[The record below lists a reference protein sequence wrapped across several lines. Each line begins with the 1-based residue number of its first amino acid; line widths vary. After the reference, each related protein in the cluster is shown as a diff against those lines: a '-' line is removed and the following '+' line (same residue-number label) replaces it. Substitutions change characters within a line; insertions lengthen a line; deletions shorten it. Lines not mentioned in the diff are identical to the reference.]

1 MFCGG
6 ISQHHNGRGQ
16 KTSYSCVVVYLKDSL
31 TEDGISLNG
40 SSGNFGKMP
49 LHGKIVV
56 IKRNGEDGTEF
67 PLTASCL
74 FGRKAECDIRIQL
87 PHVSKEH
94 CRIDLNEN
102 KEIILTNLSS
112 ANPIHVNGEAL
123 HQSERLKH
131 GDVITIVD
139 RSFRFEYAP
148 TPKPKK
154 RTSETLKVLRD
165 QQVADSVVADA
176 VERRNSEVST
186 GPHFKDGANYDNI
199 QQSLEKTLE
208 MDSQDDGH
216 HSPFSDLY
224 QMIKKSLDV
233 KTPRKSSASLVQTP
247 SWKFCTPRPGSVV
260 KKGEK
265 DLILTP
271 KKEEANLYADLKGT
285 GNETPEPVKKQGKTF
300 KVPSA
305 EASGFRVEEARKSGA
320 DLLPRRSLTPGNF
333 AAEVF
338 EQIKTSTSKSPLR
351 RRSKASTP
359 DKSAVFMEQEVQ
371 AVMSPKMESPP
382 KRSPKTSGS
391 AEKVKVSKKRKGEEL
406 GTDLPIPNMKRK
418 RVSFGGHLSPELFDK
433 CLPPDSPLRKGATP
447 RRSLCVSKPKLS
459 LLRRASVIGLLK
471 EQRTP
476 TPKKLFKKSASPKT
490 PPGKSLPKSRSPS
503 QAKKSPQSKS
513 TSPKATSPGGK
524 SPKPA
529 TPAQKSPKSRSTSPK
544 AATPAQKS
552 PKSRSTSPKAATPAQ
567 KSPKSRST
575 SPKAATPAQK
585 SPKSRSTSPK
595 AATPG
600 QKSPKSRSTSPKAA
614 TPAQKSPK
622 SRSTSPKAATP
633 AQKSPKSRS
642 TSPKAATPAP
652 KSPKSRSTSPKAATP
667 AQKSP
672 KSRSTSP
679 KSATPAQKSPKSR
692 STSPKSATPAQKSPK
707 SRSTS
712 PKAATPAQK
721 SPKSRS
727 TSPKAATPAQK
738 SPRSRASSSK
748 ALTSL
753 TPAKTPLNSGIQ
765 TLSVQGRFS
774 VSRIQTPSPTA
785 EVVQLP
791 PLLTVTPKM
800 PLRRKSMKSTS
811 RRTPGVARSAVK
823 VLQRRSGISRAS
835 MKVPSSWANVVKFG
849 QTKASAAAPTE
860 KKITQKPLK
869 KGISKPQTPARKLK
883 GHTSTGHADSPA
895 TIVVGRAHKRIIAHP
910 TGAAPKVVMNAA
922 LFKKDM
928 KMDEDLTGLSEMFKT
943 PINERRRR
951 SLVNVSSAKK
961 TPSRASV
968 VEPSVLNTPEEPDE
982 MMVSPLTV
990 ASSVK
995 SRTYNSEAVQRLL
1008 SGGQESSFALEV
1020 SESEQQVTV
1029 SKVSSVKTPKQKP
1042 ELPVCLTGVKRIM
1055 KTPKQKAEPVEDLR
1069 GKLMKTP
1076 KQKLEQQECFT
1087 GVKRIMK
1094 TPRQKAEP
1102 LEDIRGKLL
1111 VTPKQKAE
1119 QQECLTGVKRIFKTP
1134 KQKAEPLED
1143 LQGKLLKT
1151 PKARKTGDM
1160 SLDGVKELLKTP
1172 IHQSQMLGL
1181 TAVERMMPK
1190 PNEKTALVEDMVCVK
1205 RLLRTPR
1212 QKGRPVED
1220 NFGIKRLMRSPRL
1233 RGNPPVEDFEGLQEL
1248 LEEPV
1253 TYLTEQQT
1261 DKSSVAMES
1270 CSKSDADNNVP
1281 QQQPEVETSTSAPL
1295 GKKSVWCRRAKTG
1308 ESKQVEKTKEVPEP
1322 SKDAF
1327 VSVPARG
1334 RRAKKPEAT
1343 APPAV
1348 RHTTR
1353 GWNAEGTEARDIDT
1367 TVEESLPEP
1376 SKVAFNP
1383 RRGRNVKSTLDEAT
1397 ELKQN
1402 SAAEEEMTPKPAID
1416 PNPAADVENKANGS
1430 AAPVEKDVLKPKR
1443 ARKLKQ
1449 PEKPA
1454 PLQQDLPKKADA
1466 NKDSSVQP
1474 EALASKSVTSSDAVE
1489 NVQVPETVK
1498 PPEEEKADTKVT
1510 EISLTQRKSV
1520 RGKMAKPMEAK
1531 ESEDALKAEE
1541 NSNKPVVLAPVRGRR
1556 GKKIEATAPPAVKQ
1570 SKITQNVRLQST
1582 GDQQAVEAQVIT
1594 VISTEVVT
1602 VQTSENSKEKTK
1614 NPRTS
1619 AKEVTAKPLRGRKT
1633 KVTSTEPEKPEMDAN
1648 AEPPQPIPSFGKPRR
1663 GRKNKSDVEEPT
1675 EVAEDTSLTVETKHP
1690 AQPPVRAK
1698 RGRNTLKKEEE
1709 QINNDRITSQ
1719 ETSEPS
1725 KKSRRTRKL
1734 KDDLELNEIVPVTEQ
1749 TPIAEPVGE
1758 QSAVA
1763 AKPRRGGQKAKP
1775 DVVTQTPVKSKVLHA
1790 DATDKPKRGRKEEQI
1805 TQETIT
1811 AENPKQEEISVAFP
1825 QIVKPSRARG
1835 VKNEVLQT
1843 IPVKRG
1849 RRVAALPLEEH
1860 TEEPV
1865 LQASE
1870 SAPEPVV
1877 PAKRR
1882 RQAAG
1887 KSKAD
1892 KEAAE
1897 TSGEATPSESLKAN
1911 VQDSKATK
1919 RSVKFKSDLEIH
1931 EIPKATPVKAVRG
1944 RRSKITDQADAS
1956 NKDGTKEANNAEE
1969 KKLSDDVVKAQ
1980 PFKRGRGGVKVAEE
1994 LCEETCTTRTEFAE
2008 GLNEDLTLEG
2018 DLRDSDIRTTSRGFI
2033 CKLCDVNLPNLPS
2046 VDQHVK
2052 GRKHQTLSTVRST
2065 RKSHE
2070 EHSVFVSGIKP
2081 EISQTDLTE
2090 YFEQF
2095 GAVTDVI
2102 VDKDKGVYAIV
2113 QFSETESIQAALS
2126 CVMHRLKGLKL
2137 RVKPREKKEF
2147 KLIPKKKN
2155 APQDLQQIFDRLKPE
2170 LCQLPSVDSQ
2180 MKFIV
2185 ERFQLG
2191 ENEKKARSLVVQLL
2205 QEVFVEFFPDSQI
2218 LLFGSSVNT
2227 FGIHSCDLDL
2237 FLDLENTKTF
2247 QARAK
2252 TSTEQAGEG
2261 MSDEGQSE
2269 DSILSDIDLST
2280 ASSAEVLELVA
2291 TILKRCVPSVHKVH
2305 MVSAARLPVVKY
2317 HHRELNLQGD
2327 ITLNNRLG
2335 VRNTHFL
2342 RLLSGVEGRLRPLV
2356 FTIRYWAKQ
2365 KQLAGRM

>member
-1 MFCGG
+1 
-6 ISQHHNGRGQ
+6 
-16 KTSYSCVVVYLKDSL
+16 
-31 TEDGISLNG
+31 
-40 SSGNFGKMP
+40 MP

-112 ANPIHVNGEAL
+112 ANPIHVNGEDL

-233 KTPRKSSASLVQTP
+233 ETPRKSSASLVQTP

-265 DLILTP
+265 DVFLKH

-320 DLLPRRSLTPGNF
+320 ALLPRRSLTPGNF

-338 EQIKTSTSKSPLR
+338 EQIETSTSKSPLR

-359 DKSAVFMEQEVQ
+359 EKSAVFMEQEVQ
-371 AVMSPKMESPP
+371 AVMSPKMEKPP

-391 AEKVKVSKKRKGEEL
+391 AEKVKVSKKRKSEEL

-433 CLPPDSPLRKGATP
+433 CLPPDSPLRKGASP
-447 RRSLCVSKPKLS
+447 RRSLSVSKSKLS

-476 TPKKLFKKSASPKT
+476 SLKKLFKKSSSPKT

-524 SPKPA
+524 SPKAATPAQKSSKSRPTSPKAA
-529 TPAQKSPKSRSTSPK
+529 TPAQKSPKSRPTSPK

-567 KSPKSRST
+567 KSPKSRPT

-595 AATPG
+595 A
-600 QKSPKSRSTSPKAA
+600 
-614 TPAQKSPK
+614 
-622 SRSTSPKAATP
+622 
-633 AQKSPKSRS
+633 
-642 TSPKAATPAP
+642 
-652 KSPKSRSTSPKAATP
+652 
-667 AQKSP
+667 
-672 KSRSTSP
+672 
-679 KSATPAQKSPKSR
+679 
-692 STSPKSATPAQKSPK
+692 ATPAQKSPK

-785 EVVQLP
+785 EVVQQP

-811 RRTPGVARSAVK
+811 QRTPGVARSAVK

-869 KGISKPQTPARKLK
+869 KGTSKPQTPARKLK

-910 TGAAPKVVMNAA
+910 TGAAPKVVTNAA

-1008 SGGQESSFALEV
+1008 SGDQESSFALEV
-1020 SESEQQVTV
+1020 SESEQQGTV
-1029 SKVSSVKTPKQKP
+1029 SKASSVKTPKQKP
-1042 ELPVCLTGVKRIM
+1042 ELPVFLTGVKRIM

-1076 KQKLEQQECFT
+1076 KQKLEQQQECFT

-1134 KQKAEPLED
+1134 KQKAED

-1160 SLDGVKELLKTP
+1160 SLDGVKELLKMP

-1181 TAVERMMPK
+1181 TTVERMMPK
-1190 PNEKTALVEDMVCVK
+1190 PNEKNALVEDMVCVK

-1261 DKSSVAMES
+1261 DESSVAMES
-1270 CSKSDADNNVP
+1270 CPKSDADNNVP

-1295 GKKSVWCRRAKTG
+1295 GKTSVWCRRAKTG
-1308 ESKQVEKTKEVPEP
+1308 ESKQVEKTKEMPEP

-1334 RRAKKPEAT
+1334 RRAKKLEAT

-1353 GWNAEGTEARDIDT
+1353 GWNAEGSEARDIDT

-1383 RRGRNVKSTLDEAT
+1383 RRRNVKRILDEAT
-1397 ELKQN
+1397 ELEQN
-1402 SAAEEEMTPKPAID
+1402 SVAEEEMTPKAAID

-1430 AAPVEKDVLKPKR
+1430 AAPVEKAVLKPKR

-1454 PLQQDLPKKADA
+1454 PLKQDLPKKADP
-1466 NKDSSVQP
+1466 NKDISVQP
-1474 EALASKSVTSSDAVE
+1474 EALVSKSVTSSDAVE

-1498 PPEEEKADTKVT
+1498 LPEEEKADTKVT

-1520 RGKMAKPMEAK
+1520 RGKMVKPMEAK

-1541 NSNKPVVLAPVRGRR
+1541 NSDKPVVLAPVRGRR

-1619 AKEVTAKPLRGRKT
+1619 AKEVTAKPLRGRKS
-1633 KVTSTEPEKPEMDAN
+1633 KVASTEPEKPEMDAN

-1734 KDDLELNEIVPVTEQ
+1734 KDDLELTEIVPVTEQ

-1775 DVVTQTPVKSKVLHA
+1775 DAVTQTPVKSKVLHA
-1790 DATDKPKRGRKEEQI
+1790 DTTEKPKRGRKEEQI
-1805 TQETIT
+1805 TQKTIT
-1811 AENPKQEEISVAFP
+1811 AENPKQEEISVASP

-1835 VKNEVLQT
+1835 VKKEVLQT

-1892 KEAAE
+1892 KEAVE
-1897 TSGEATPSESLKAN
+1897 TSGEGTPSESLKAN

-1956 NKDGTKEANNAEE
+1956 NKDGTKEANNVEE

-1980 PFKRGRGGVKVAEE
+1980 PFKRGRGGVKVAEVTAE
-1994 LCEETCTTRTEFAE
+1994 DTEAQPKTR
-2008 GLNEDLTLEG
+2008 
-2018 DLRDSDIRTTSRGFI
+2018 RG
-2033 CKLCDVNLPNLPS
+2033 
-2046 VDQHVK
+2046 
-2052 GRKHQTLSTVRST
+2052 RSAN
-2065 RKSHE
+2065 K
-2070 EHSVFVSGIKP
+2070 
-2081 EISQTDLTE
+2081 
-2090 YFEQF
+2090 
-2095 GAVTDVI
+2095 
-2102 VDKDKGVYAIV
+2102 
-2113 QFSETESIQAALS
+2113 
-2126 CVMHRLKGLKL
+2126 
-2137 RVKPREKKEF
+2137 
-2147 KLIPKKKN
+2147 
-2155 APQDLQQIFDRLKPE
+2155 
-2170 LCQLPSVDSQ
+2170 
-2180 MKFIV
+2180 
-2185 ERFQLG
+2185 
-2191 ENEKKARSLVVQLL
+2191 
-2205 QEVFVEFFPDSQI
+2205 
-2218 LLFGSSVNT
+2218 
-2227 FGIHSCDLDL
+2227 
-2237 FLDLENTKTF
+2237 
-2247 QARAK
+2247 
-2252 TSTEQAGEG
+2252 
-2261 MSDEGQSE
+2261 
-2269 DSILSDIDLST
+2269 
-2280 ASSAEVLELVA
+2280 
-2291 TILKRCVPSVHKVH
+2291 
-2305 MVSAARLPVVKY
+2305 
-2317 HHRELNLQGD
+2317 
-2327 ITLNNRLG
+2327 
-2335 VRNTHFL
+2335 
-2342 RLLSGVEGRLRPLV
+2342 
-2356 FTIRYWAKQ
+2356 
-2365 KQLAGRM
+2365 

>member
-1 MFCGG
+1 M
-6 ISQHHNGRGQ
+6 
-16 KTSYSCVVVYLKDSL
+16 TSYSWVEVYVKDFL
-31 TEDGISLNG
+31 TEDAISLNG

-165 QQVADSVVADA
+165 QRVADSVVADA

-208 MDSQDDGH
+208 MESQDDGH

-233 KTPRKSSASLVQTP
+233 KTPRKSSASQVQTP

-265 DLILTP
+265 DVIVTP
-271 KKEEANLYADLKGT
+271 KKEEANLYPDLK
-285 GNETPEPVKKQGKTF
+285 GNETPEPVKKQGETF

-305 EASGFRVEEARKSGA
+305 ETSGFRVEEAAKSGA
-320 DLLPRRSLTPGNF
+320 ALLPRRSLTPGNF
-333 AAEVF
+333 AADVF

-351 RRSKASTP
+351 RRSKPSTP
-359 DKSAVFMEQEVQ
+359 VKSAVSTEQEVQ
-371 AVMSPKMESPP
+371 AVLSPKMESPP

-391 AEKVKVSKKRKGEEL
+391 AEKVKVSKKRKSEEL

-447 RRSLCVSKPKLS
+447 RRSLSVSKAKLS

-476 TPKKLFKKSASPKT
+476 SPKKLFKKSASPKT
-490 PPGKSLPKSRSPS
+490 SPGKSLPKSRSPS

-513 TSPKATSPGGK
+513 TSPKATSPRGK
-524 SPKPA
+524 SPKDA
-529 TPAQKSPKSRSTSPK
+529 ASAQKSPKS
-544 AATPAQKS
+544 
-552 PKSRSTSPKAATPAQ
+552 
-567 KSPKSRST
+567 
-575 SPKAATPAQK
+575 
-585 SPKSRSTSPK
+585 
-595 AATPG
+595 
-600 QKSPKSRSTSPKAA
+600 
-614 TPAQKSPK
+614 
-622 SRSTSPKAATP
+622 
-633 AQKSPKSRS
+633 
-642 TSPKAATPAP
+642 
-652 KSPKSRSTSPKAATP
+652 
-667 AQKSP
+667 
-672 KSRSTSP
+672 
-679 KSATPAQKSPKSR
+679 
-692 STSPKSATPAQKSPK
+692 
-707 SRSTS
+707 
-712 PKAATPAQK
+712 
-721 SPKSRS
+721 
-727 TSPKAATPAQK
+727 
-738 SPRSRASSSK
+738 
-748 ALTSL
+748 
-753 TPAKTPLNSGIQ
+753 
-765 TLSVQGRFS
+765 
-774 VSRIQTPSPTA
+774 
-785 EVVQLP
+785 
-791 PLLTVTPKM
+791 
-800 PLRRKSMKSTS
+800 
-811 RRTPGVARSAVK
+811 RSAVK

-849 QTKASAAAPTE
+849 QTKASAVAPTE

-869 KGISKPQTPARKLK
+869 KGMSKPQTPARKLK

-895 TIVVGRAHKRIIAHP
+895 TIVVGRAHKRIIALP
-910 TGAAPKVVMNAA
+910 TGAAPKVVLNAA

-961 TPSRASV
+961 TPPRASV

-1008 SGGQESSFALEV
+1008 GGDQESSFALEV
-1020 SESEQQVTV
+1020 SESEQQGTV
-1029 SKVSSVKTPKQKP
+1029 SKASSVKTPKQKP
-1042 ELPVCLTGVKRIM
+1042 ELPVCLTGVKRIT

-1111 VTPKQKAE
+1111 VTPKQKLE
-1119 QQECLTGVKRIFKTP
+1119 RQECLTGVKRIFKTP

-1143 LQGKLLKT
+1143 LRGKLLKT

-1172 IHQSQMLGL
+1172 IHQSQMLGV
-1181 TAVERMMPK
+1181 TAVERMLKK
-1190 PNEKTALVEDMVCVK
+1190 PNEKNALVEDMVCVK
-1205 RLLRTPR
+1205 RFLRTPK

-1261 DKSSVAMES
+1261 DESSVAMET
-1270 CSKSDADNNVP
+1270 CHKSDADNNVP
-1281 QQQPEVETSTSAPL
+1281 QQQPEVETSIRVAESARTSTSAPL

-1308 ESKQVEKTKEVPEP
+1308 ESKQVEVTEP

-1353 GWNAEGTEARDIDT
+1353 SCNAEGTEARDIDT
-1367 TVEESLPEP
+1367 TVEERLPEP
-1376 SKVAFNP
+1376 SKVALHP
-1383 RRGRNVKSTLDEAT
+1383 RRGRNVKRTLDEAT
-1397 ELKQN
+1397 ELEQN

-1430 AAPVEKDVLKPKR
+1430 AAPVEKAALKPKR
-1443 ARKLKQ
+1443 AR
-1449 PEKPA
+1449 KPA

-1489 NVQVPETVK
+1489 NVVQVPETVK
-1498 PPEEEKADTKVT
+1498 LPEEEKADTKVT
-1510 EISLTQRKSV
+1510 EISLTQKKSV

-1531 ESEDALKAEE
+1531 VSEDALKAEE
-1541 NSNKPVVLAPVRGRR
+1541 NSDKPFVLAPIRGRR
-1556 GKKIEATAPPAVKQ
+1556 GKKMEATAPPAAKQ

-1582 GDQQAVEAQVIT
+1582 ADQQAVEAQVIT
-1594 VISTEVVT
+1594 VISTEAVT
-1602 VQTSENSKEKTK
+1602 VQTSES
-1614 NPRTS
+1614 RTS

-1663 GRKNKSDVEEPT
+1663 GRKNKSDDEEPT
-1675 EVAEDTSLTVETKHP
+1675 EVAEDTSLTVGTKHP

-1709 QINNDRITSQ
+1709 QINNDSITSQ

-1734 KDDLELNEIVPVTEQ
+1734 KDDLELTEIVPVTEQ
-1749 TPIAEPVGE
+1749 TPIAEPVAE

-1775 DVVTQTPVKSKVLHA
+1775 DAVTQTPVKSKVLHA
-1790 DATDKPKRGRKEEQI
+1790 DATEKPKRGRKGEQI
-1805 TQETIT
+1805 PQETIT
-1811 AENPKQEEISVAFP
+1811 AENPKQEEISVPFP

-1849 RRVAALPLEEH
+1849 RRGAALPLEEH

-1892 KEAAE
+1892 KEAVE

-1919 RSVKFKSDLEIH
+1919 RSVKFKSDLEIR

-1944 RRSKITDQADAS
+1944 RRSKITGQADAS

-1969 KKLSDDVVKAQ
+1969 KKLSDDIVKAQ
-1980 PFKRGRGGVKVAEE
+1980 PFKRGRGGVKVAEVTAE
-1994 LCEETCTTRTEFAE
+1994 DTEAGAQPKTR
-2008 GLNEDLTLEG
+2008 
-2018 DLRDSDIRTTSRGFI
+2018 RG
-2033 CKLCDVNLPNLPS
+2033 
-2046 VDQHVK
+2046 
-2052 GRKHQTLSTVRST
+2052 RS
-2065 RKSHE
+2065 
-2070 EHSVFVSGIKP
+2070 
-2081 EISQTDLTE
+2081 
-2090 YFEQF
+2090 
-2095 GAVTDVI
+2095 A
-2102 VDKDKGVYAIV
+2102 
-2113 QFSETESIQAALS
+2113 
-2126 CVMHRLKGLKL
+2126 
-2137 RVKPREKKEF
+2137 KK
-2147 KLIPKKKN
+2147 
-2155 APQDLQQIFDRLKPE
+2155 
-2170 LCQLPSVDSQ
+2170 
-2180 MKFIV
+2180 
-2185 ERFQLG
+2185 
-2191 ENEKKARSLVVQLL
+2191 
-2205 QEVFVEFFPDSQI
+2205 
-2218 LLFGSSVNT
+2218 
-2227 FGIHSCDLDL
+2227 
-2237 FLDLENTKTF
+2237 
-2247 QARAK
+2247 
-2252 TSTEQAGEG
+2252 
-2261 MSDEGQSE
+2261 
-2269 DSILSDIDLST
+2269 
-2280 ASSAEVLELVA
+2280 
-2291 TILKRCVPSVHKVH
+2291 
-2305 MVSAARLPVVKY
+2305 
-2317 HHRELNLQGD
+2317 
-2327 ITLNNRLG
+2327 
-2335 VRNTHFL
+2335 
-2342 RLLSGVEGRLRPLV
+2342 
-2356 FTIRYWAKQ
+2356 
-2365 KQLAGRM
+2365 

>member
-1 MFCGG
+1 
-6 ISQHHNGRGQ
+6 
-16 KTSYSCVVVYLKDSL
+16 
-31 TEDGISLNG
+31 
-40 SSGNFGKMP
+40 
-49 LHGKIVV
+49 
-56 IKRNGEDGTEF
+56 
-67 PLTASCL
+67 
-74 FGRKAECDIRIQL
+74 
-87 PHVSKEH
+87 
-94 CRIDLNEN
+94 
-102 KEIILTNLSS
+102 
-112 ANPIHVNGEAL
+112 
-123 HQSERLKH
+123 
-131 GDVITIVD
+131 
-139 RSFRFEYAP
+139 
-148 TPKPKK
+148 
-154 RTSETLKVLRD
+154 
-165 QQVADSVVADA
+165 
-176 VERRNSEVST
+176 
-186 GPHFKDGANYDNI
+186 
-199 QQSLEKTLE
+199 

-265 DLILTP
+265 DVILTP

-320 DLLPRRSLTPGNF
+320 ALLPRRSITPGNF
-333 AAEVF
+333 DAEVF

-359 DKSAVFMEQEVQ
+359 DKSAVFTEQEVQ

-391 AEKVKVSKKRKGEEL
+391 AEKVKVSKKRKSEEL

-447 RRSLCVSKPKLS
+447 RRSLTVSKSKLS

-476 TPKKLFKKSASPKT
+476 SPKKLNTNPVCPRTLLCFAYPDPLSN
-490 PPGKSLPKSRSPS
+490 SRSCTTATFTYCYPKNATEEEEHEEYITKDS
-503 QAKKSPQSKS
+503 RCCQECSKSPSEKKWHF
-513 TSPKATSPGGK
+513 T
-524 SPKPA
+524 
-529 TPAQKSPKSRSTSPK
+529 
-544 AATPAQKS
+544 
-552 PKSRSTSPKAATPAQ
+552 
-567 KSPKSRST
+567 
-575 SPKAATPAQK
+575 
-585 SPKSRSTSPK
+585 
-595 AATPG
+595 
-600 QKSPKSRSTSPKAA
+600 
-614 TPAQKSPK
+614 
-622 SRSTSPKAATP
+622 
-633 AQKSPKSRS
+633 
-642 TSPKAATPAP
+642 
-652 KSPKSRSTSPKAATP
+652 
-667 AQKSP
+667 
-672 KSRSTSP
+672 
-679 KSATPAQKSPKSR
+679 
-692 STSPKSATPAQKSPK
+692 
-707 SRSTS
+707 
-712 PKAATPAQK
+712 
-721 SPKSRS
+721 
-727 TSPKAATPAQK
+727 
-738 SPRSRASSSK
+738 
-748 ALTSL
+748 
-753 TPAKTPLNSGIQ
+753 GIN
-765 TLSVQGRFS
+765 
-774 VSRIQTPSPTA
+774 
-785 EVVQLP
+785 E
-791 PLLTVTPKM
+791 
-800 PLRRKSMKSTS
+800 
-811 RRTPGVARSAVK
+811 
-823 VLQRRSGISRAS
+823 
-835 MKVPSSWANVVKFG
+835 SSWANVVKFG

-869 KGISKPQTPARKLK
+869 KGMSKPQTPARKLK

-1008 SGGQESSFALEV
+1008 SGDQESSFALEV
-1020 SESEQQVTV
+1020 SESEQQGTV
-1029 SKVSSVKTPKQKP
+1029 SKASSVKTPKQKP

-1151 PKARKTGDM
+1151 PKARKTSDM

-1181 TAVERMMPK
+1181 TAVERMIPK
-1190 PNEKTALVEDMVCVK
+1190 PNEKNALVEDMVCVK
-1205 RLLRTPR
+1205 RVLRTPR

-1253 TYLTEQQT
+1253 TYLTDQQT
-1261 DKSSVAMES
+1261 DESSVAMES
-1270 CSKSDADNNVP
+1270 CPKSDADNNVP
-1281 QQQPEVETSTSAPL
+1281 QQQPEVETSISVAESARTSTSAPL

-1327 VSVPARG
+1327 MSVPARG

-1353 GWNAEGTEARDIDT
+1353 GWNAEGTEARDIDA

-1383 RRGRNVKSTLDEAT
+1383 RRGRNVKRTLDEAT
-1397 ELKQN
+1397 ELEQN

-1430 AAPVEKDVLKPKR
+1430 AAPVEKAVLKPKR

-1449 PEKPA
+1449 PEKLA

-1498 PPEEEKADTKVT
+1498 LPEEEKADTKVT

-1531 ESEDALKAEE
+1531 ESEDALEAEE
-1541 NSNKPVVLAPVRGRR
+1541 NSNMPVVLAPVRGRR

-1633 KVTSTEPEKPEMDAN
+1633 KVTSTEPEKP
-1648 AEPPQPIPSFGKPRR
+1648 FGKPRR

-1734 KDDLELNEIVPVTEQ
+1734 KDDLELTEIVPVMEQ

-1775 DVVTQTPVKSKVLHA
+1775 DAVAQTPVKSKVLHA
-1790 DATDKPKRGRKEEQI
+1790 DATEKPKRGRKEEQI

-1811 AENPKQEEISVAFP
+1811 AENPKQEEISVASP

-1892 KEAAE
+1892 KEAVE
-1897 TSGEATPSESLKAN
+1897 TSVEATPSESLKPN

-1944 RRSKITDQADAS
+1944 RRSKITEQADAS

-1980 PFKRGRGGVKVAEE
+1980 PFKRGRGGVKVAEVTAE
-1994 LCEETCTTRTEFAE
+1994 DAGAQPKTR
-2008 GLNEDLTLEG
+2008 
-2018 DLRDSDIRTTSRGFI
+2018 RG
-2033 CKLCDVNLPNLPS
+2033 
-2046 VDQHVK
+2046 
-2052 GRKHQTLSTVRST
+2052 RS
-2065 RKSHE
+2065 
-2070 EHSVFVSGIKP
+2070 
-2081 EISQTDLTE
+2081 
-2090 YFEQF
+2090 
-2095 GAVTDVI
+2095 A
-2102 VDKDKGVYAIV
+2102 
-2113 QFSETESIQAALS
+2113 
-2126 CVMHRLKGLKL
+2126 
-2137 RVKPREKKEF
+2137 KK
-2147 KLIPKKKN
+2147 
-2155 APQDLQQIFDRLKPE
+2155 
-2170 LCQLPSVDSQ
+2170 
-2180 MKFIV
+2180 
-2185 ERFQLG
+2185 
-2191 ENEKKARSLVVQLL
+2191 
-2205 QEVFVEFFPDSQI
+2205 
-2218 LLFGSSVNT
+2218 
-2227 FGIHSCDLDL
+2227 
-2237 FLDLENTKTF
+2237 
-2247 QARAK
+2247 
-2252 TSTEQAGEG
+2252 
-2261 MSDEGQSE
+2261 
-2269 DSILSDIDLST
+2269 
-2280 ASSAEVLELVA
+2280 
-2291 TILKRCVPSVHKVH
+2291 
-2305 MVSAARLPVVKY
+2305 
-2317 HHRELNLQGD
+2317 
-2327 ITLNNRLG
+2327 
-2335 VRNTHFL
+2335 
-2342 RLLSGVEGRLRPLV
+2342 
-2356 FTIRYWAKQ
+2356 
-2365 KQLAGRM
+2365 